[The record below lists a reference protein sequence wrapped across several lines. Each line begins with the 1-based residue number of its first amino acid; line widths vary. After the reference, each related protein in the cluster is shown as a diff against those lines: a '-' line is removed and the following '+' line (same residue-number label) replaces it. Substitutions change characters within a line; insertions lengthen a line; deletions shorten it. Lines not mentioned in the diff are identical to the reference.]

1 MLKLFRP
8 RKGRTNPGEGG
19 RDPSEVAEV
28 GIGREQIFTAEH
40 LASSFGLPDHFK
52 RDEVI
57 SPTAPKSC
65 KVSRSWSADEA
76 PLMARRRRLASRMV
90 IAM

>member
-19 RDPSEVAEV
+19 RDPSEVAEM
-28 GIGREQIFTAEH
+28 GIGREQIFAAEH

-57 SPTAPKSC
+57 SPHGTEKLQSFTQL
-65 KVSRSWSADEA
+65 VSG
-76 PLMARRRRLASRMV
+76 
-90 IAM
+90 